1 MRAKKVSS
9 QVAWSE
15 REAKLRSAKR
25 SAAVLIATFA
35 AFLIFCGSRLASP
48 AELKH
53 KPWIEK
59 NWTQWSA
66 TDCEY
71 VRKYSPWADYDGHET
86 APSESGNGQT
96 EHDWTQLLSSLPV
109 REANLR
115 ELQFAKSYSRM
126 SPAKKQTFDQEHAAD
141 LAENEND
148 TVRIWLGQ
156 LLTDD
161 AAVRQGY
168 AIPPPVWQ
176 AALKLSDGTIVTPV
190 EILAGGLTMYQ
201 KGGVT
206 YVYPRTVNGKPLYS
220 TSDKNLTIVYGCAL
234 TFKERFVR
242 VAGQD
247 LPPFRASCGGPR
259 TDEFPIASMV
269 YKGKLEY

>member
-1 MRAKKVSS
+1 MFISGTGKT
-9 QVAWSE
+9 
-15 REAKLRSAKR
+15 
-25 SAAVLIATFA
+25 AAVLAATLA
-35 AFLIFCGSRLASP
+35 ALLIFCSSYTATP

-59 NWTQWSA
+59 DWTQWSA

-86 APSESGNGQT
+86 APSVSANGQT
-96 EHDWTQLLSSLPV
+96 EHVWTQFLSSLPV

-126 SPAKKQTFDQEHAAD
+126 NPAKKQAFDKEHGAD

-148 TVRIWLGQ
+148 SVRIWVGEW
-156 LLTDD
+156 LTDA
-161 AAVRQGY
+161 AAVSQGY
-168 AIPPPVWQ
+168 AVPPPVWQ
-176 AALKLSDGTIVTPV
+176 AALKLSDGTIVTPT

-206 YVYPRTVNGKPLYS
+206 YMFPRAVNGKPLYS
-220 TSDKNLTIVYGCAL
+220 TSDKNITIVYGCAL

-242 VAGQD
+242 IAGQS
-247 LPPFRASCGGPR
+247 LPPFRANCGGLPS
-259 TDEFPIASMV
+259 DEFPIAPMI
-269 YKGKLEY
+269 YHGKLEY